1 MDRKRGKKAKPPFFQ
16 KSSRGRVGRELV
28 FGVLGGDGGEDS
40 G

>member
-1 MDRKRGKKAKPPFFQ
+1 MKKAKNTGFAVPSKNPLA
-16 KSSRGRVGRELV
+16 GRVGRELV